1 MNPRVTFLVNGL
13 GLGNSTRCHAII
25 QRLHA
30 RGADIDVIT
39 SGNGFWYF
47 KGRPEIRQID
57 EIESL
62 YYARN
67 NGALSVGRTLGAA
80 ADLIAIQRR
89 NTRRVY
95 DILREHRPA
104 AVIADSVYA
113 FRPARRLG
121 IPFLALNN
129 ADVVWRSFYRFKD
142 RPASI
147 KAQFYAVETMDL
159 LFHRLIPELVISP
172 TLDPALPA
180 SFANMHPVGPIVR
193 QGYDAPPR
201 TGAARK
207 IVVMLSGSVF
217 GTPVSFRRD
226 DYPADIH
233 VVGRTAPPDWQ
244 PRPGV
249 TFHGKVL
256 DTRALLV
263 DCDLA
268 VVNGGFSA
276 VSEMF
281 WMRKPMVVVPV
292 PAHAEQ
298 WINGR
303 TIKEMGVGLVAGVHN
318 YEDVM
323 LEAFSRIDEFRDGYN
338 RIGAIPDGGEQA
350 ASLILDHVQGRS

>member
-1 MNPRVTFLVNGL
+1 VNGL

-30 RGADIDVIT
+30 LGAAVDVIT

-47 KGRPEIRQID
+47 NGRPEVLRID

-67 NGALSVGRTLGAA
+67 EEALSISRTLGAA
-80 ADLIAIQRR
+80 ADLIAIQSR
-89 NTRRVY
+89 NAKHVY
-95 DILREHRPA
+95 TILRDRRPA
-104 AVIADSVYA
+104 AVIADSVYT

-129 ADVVWRSFYRFKD
+129 ANVVWRSYHRFRD

-147 KAQFYAVETMDL
+147 RAQFYAVETMDL
-159 LFHRLIPELVISP
+159 MFHRFIPDLVISP

-180 SFANMHPVGPIVR
+180 PFTNMRPVGPIVR
-193 QGYDAPPR
+193 QDYDAAPR
-201 TGAARK
+201 SGKPRK

-226 DYPADIH
+226 DYPVDIH
-233 VVGRTAPPDWQ
+233 VVGRNAPPDWQ
-244 PRPGV
+244 PTPRV

-256 DTRALLV
+256 DTQPFLA

-268 VVNGGFSA
+268 VINGGFSA

-298 WINGR
+298 WVNGQ
-303 TIKEMGVGLVAGVHN
+303 TIKHMGVGLTAGVHN

-323 LEAFSRIDEFRDGYN
+323 LEALARIDEFRSAYS
-338 RIGAIPDGGEQA
+338 RIGFIPNGAEQA
-350 ASLILDHVQGRS
+350 AALILNHVERRS